1 MCVILTEWLF
11 TESVSILVDSSRDAT
26 RFAVEVQ
33 KIEAGIHVATRGDLD
48 LTTVQPLDAQ
58 LASSVQEI
66 LNGPTEEQ
74 LILDL
79 RDLVFIDSAGL
90 ALLIKVSKELAANG
104 RVLRV
109 TVAKGTQPER
119 ILKIGHFDKILV
131 LSYSL
136 TD

>member
-1 MCVILTEWLF
+1 
-11 TESVSILVDSSRDAT
+11 LVDSSRDAT